1 MLRETAVC
9 AGMMKRY
16 ITVMLKLTRLR
27 NDVNISN
34 RKRNGFSIFL
44 CVLHILSFKFLYEIQ
59 FPKNNVSRQI
69 PFHFHN
75 IYDTIS

>member
-34 RKRNGFSIFL
+34 RKRTGFLIFL
-44 CVLHILSFKFLYEIQ
+44 CVLYILSFKFLYEIQ
-59 FPKNNVSRQI
+59 FTKNNVSRQI